1 MKKYQLLVVFA
12 SLLAVTPVAFAQN
25 NYNTV
30 SEVKQAIEKFNA
42 AFLKADVDQL
52 ASMLTNQYI
61 HSNSGSAIITKKTW
75 LNYIKK
81 RRKQLDSRQLRVNSY
96 DTSELVIKTYANSA
110 VANGLVVVKGIRNKK
125 PFQSKIRFTHLWI
138 KENGVWK
145 RAAFHDSKLK

>member
-12 SLLAVTPVAFAQN
+12 SLLASSSIAFAQSN
-25 NYNTV
+25 SNTV

-52 ASMLTNQYI
+52 TSMLTNQYI
-61 HSNSGSAIITKKTW
+61 HSNSGSAIITKTSW

-96 DTSELVIKTYANSA
+96 DMSELVIKTYANSA